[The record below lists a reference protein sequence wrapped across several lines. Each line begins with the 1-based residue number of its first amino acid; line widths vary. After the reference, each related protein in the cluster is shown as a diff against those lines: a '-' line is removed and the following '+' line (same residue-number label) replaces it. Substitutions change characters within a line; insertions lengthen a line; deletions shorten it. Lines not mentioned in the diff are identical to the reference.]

1 MVGRE
6 HRKIVIVGEA
16 FGRQEAIYNR
26 PFVGAAGD
34 QLNQLLAD
42 AGIINKTIDPFAER
56 DRVVFITNVFNFRPP
71 AEDNS
76 ILSICCARK
85 DLPNKGAGY
94 KLPALTQGKYVK
106 PEFLG
111 ELSRLR
117 SELEEVRPNIVV
129 AAGNTAM
136 WALTQQVGLDKYR
149 GAVVESTLVPG
160 LKVIPTFHPA
170 SLFRV
175 WNRRPILIADLMKA
189 REEAER
195 PTITRRHRQLW
206 LEPSLADLEEFW
218 IKHLQNAEIIS
229 VDIENPR
236 DIISCL
242 AFAPTPD
249 LALVVPFEDDR
260 KPANSYWP
268 TRAEEV
274 LAWRFVRKVLASPTP
289 KLFQNG
295 IYDTAHLL
303 TAKCPV
309 RNFAEDTMLLHHALQ
324 PEERKGL
331 GHLGSLYTNESA
343 WKTMGNVRG
352 DKTIKR
358 DA

>member
-1 MVGRE
+1 MAY
-6 HRKIVIVGEA
+6 KIVLVGEA
-16 FGRQEAIYNR
+16 KGKQEELYGK

-34 QLNQLLAD
+34 QLNRLLID
-42 AGIINKTIDPFAER
+42 AGLMPSGPDPFKIRAEH
-56 DRVVFITNVFNFRPP
+56 FYITNVFNFRPP

-85 DLPNKGAGY
+85 DLPNKGVGY
-94 KLPALTQGKYVK
+94 RLPALTQGKYVR

-111 ELSRLR
+111 ELDRLKA
-117 SELEEVRPNIVV
+117 EIEEIHPNIVV
-129 AAGNTAM
+129 CLGGTAM
-136 WALTQQVGLDKYR
+136 WAMCQVTGLDKYR
-149 GAVVESTLVPG
+149 GSVMESTLVPG
-160 LKVIPTFHPA
+160 LKCIATFHPA

-195 PTITRRHRQLW
+195 PTISRRHRTLI
-206 LEPSLADLEEFW
+206 LDPSLDDLDRFW
-218 IKHLQNAEIIS
+218 DDHLASAEIIS
-229 VDIENPR
+229 IDIENPR

-242 AFAPTPD
+242 AFAPNPD
-249 LALVVPFEDDR
+249 IALVVPFEDER

-274 LAWRFVRKVLASPTP
+274 AAWRWVARVCASPIP

-303 TAKCPV
+303 AAKCPV

-331 GHLGSLYTNESA
+331 GHLGSLHANERP
-343 WKTMGNVRG
+343 WKTLGDVRG